1 MHRNTHYRYKHPL
14 VLHVHTVYT
23 HTISITC
30 TYTHTTSITCTYTH
44 TTSITCTYTHTT
56 SITCTYT
63 HPLLSIH
70 IQESRMFAVIV
81 SILIRRRI
89 DTQQTSFYSS

>member
-44 TTSITCTYTHTT
+44 TTSITCTYTH
-56 SITCTYT
+56 
-63 HPLLSIH
+63 PLLSIH
-70 IQESRMFAVIV
+70 IQESRMFAVIA
-81 SILIRRRI
+81 SFLIRRRI
-89 DTQQTSFYSS
+89 DTQQRSFYSS